1 MKRIIIAVSLL
12 IGAAAGI
19 NAQTEFDALRFIQPD
34 IYGSARYT
42 SMAGAFGA
50 LGGDPSAIQD
60 NPAGLGIFRSSDFS
74 IGFNSTQ
81 QSSTSRWHGETTTDG
96 MSRVGFNNLS
106 FVLSTIPLAKTQR
119 DWDLFRSNWAF
130 SYNRLKQFDRN
141 VTINGK
147 SGAAS
152 SITDYMAY
160 FTGNISGDDLYE
172 TDFYKPFNN
181 TSVPWISVL
190 AANAGL
196 MVEYVDSETNETVYW
211 ESLLN
216 PGETVTPAY
225 SLSEQGY
232 SDEYSFSWS
241 GNFSNRLFVGATVN
255 VHDTYYR
262 ADTEYFEAFENGGDM
277 TLYNVLKTTATGFS
291 ARIGA
296 IYIPVDFLRVG
307 ASIKTPSIYKIT
319 DLNYS
324 DLNYYYDATSNGT
337 IYSPTGESNYKMR
350 NPMVYNI
357 SASLILGTRAV
368 IGVEYVTSQNYN
380 TQLMTLGNETSDYR
394 YENDSINA
402 LFNEQNMLKIGA
414 ELKLTK
420 RLALRG
426 GYAIAGPATHS
437 RLAKEMIPTTLRTDV
452 EYFIHNQTKFYTAGI
467 GYRKNNW
474 YFDLAYMNK
483 VVDETFYAYNTNK
496 LSSNLK
502 VEPASVL
509 TDKISY
515 VFTVGLRF

>member
-12 IGAAAGI
+12 IGVTAGI
-19 NAQTEFDALRFIQPD
+19 NAQTEFDALRFIQQD
-34 IYGSARYT
+34 ISGSARYT

-74 IGFNSTQ
+74 VGFNSTQ
-81 QSSTSRWHGETTTDG
+81 QSTTANWQGVTTTDG
-96 MSRVGFNNLS
+96 FNRVGFNNLS
-106 FVLSTIPLAKTQR
+106 FVLSTIPLARTQR
-119 DWDLFRSNWAF
+119 NWDLFRSNWAF
-130 SYNRLKQFDRN
+130 SYNRLKQFDRY
-141 VTINGK
+141 VTINGSNN
-147 SGAAS
+147 SGS

-160 FTGNISGDDLYE
+160 FTGNIPGVDLYE
-172 TDFYKPFNN
+172 TDYYDPFNN
-181 TSVPWISVL
+181 TSVPWISAL

-196 MVEYVDSETNETVYW
+196 MVEYVDSETNETAYW

-216 PGETVTPAY
+216 AGETVRPAY
-225 SLSEQGY
+225 SLTEQGY
-232 SDEYSFSWS
+232 SDEYAFSWS
-241 GNFSNRLFVGATVN
+241 GNFNNRLFVGATVN
-255 VHDTYYR
+255 IHDTYYR
-262 ADTEYFEAFENGGDM
+262 ADTEYFEEFANGGDM
-277 TLYNVLKTTATGFS
+277 TLYNVLKSTASGFS
-291 ARIGA
+291 ARLGA
-296 IYIPVDFLRVG
+296 IFIPIDFLRVG
-307 ASIKTPSIYKIT
+307 ASVKTPSIYKIT
-319 DLNYS
+319 DINYA
-324 DLNYYYDATSNGT
+324 DLNYYYDASSNGT
-337 IYSPTGESNYKMR
+337 IYSPTGESSYKMR
-350 NPMVYNI
+350 NPLVYNV

-368 IGVEYVTSQNYN
+368 VGVEYVTSQNYS

-402 LFNEQNMLKIGA
+402 LFNDQNMLKIGA
-414 ELKLTK
+414 ELKLTN

-437 RLAKEMIPTTLRTDV
+437 RLAKEMIPNTIRTDA
-452 EYFIHNQTKFYTAGI
+452 EYFVHNQTKYYTAGI

-483 VVDETFYAYNTNK
+483 VVDETFYAYNSNK

-502 VEPASVL
+502 VEPASVI

-515 VFTVGLRF
+515 VLTVGLRF